1 MYQSVESVEKD
12 LGAPVTRLG
21 PSTVLYLEVESI
33 DEIIKRIEEQP
44 ITVGRRTTFY
54 GMDEIGIRE
63 PGGTLVI
70 FASRAK
76 G

>member
-1 MYQSVESVEKD
+1 MRPSPGSA
-12 LGAPVTRLG
+12 LRLF
-21 PSTVLYLEVESI
+21 STWRSNQL

-70 FASRAK
+70 FASQAK